1 MLSSKERSYLKSLA
15 TKLDAIFQVGKQ
27 GITPALVEGISDA
40 LEKRELVKIS
50 VLDNAMMDVK
60 EIADII
66 SERSKSEV
74 VIVIGKKIVLYRES
88 KTKKVLCLKQREF

>member
-15 TKLDAIFQVGKQ
+15 NKLDGIFQVGKQ
-27 GITPALVEGISDA
+27 GVTPALVEGISDA

-50 VLDNAMMDVK
+50 VLDNAMMDIK

-74 VIVIGKKIVLYRES
+74 VIIIGKKIVLYRES
-88 KTKKVLCLKQREF
+88 KTKKVLCLKDQNL